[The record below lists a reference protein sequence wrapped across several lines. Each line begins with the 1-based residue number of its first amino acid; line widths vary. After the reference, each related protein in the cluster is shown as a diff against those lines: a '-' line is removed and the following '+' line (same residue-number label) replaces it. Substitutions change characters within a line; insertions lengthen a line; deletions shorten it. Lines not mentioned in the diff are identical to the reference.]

1 MLRISIEVI
10 EETFLIVVNNIAK
23 SKVIYIHC
31 ANRETN

>member
-1 MLRISIEVI
+1 MLRFSVEVI
-10 EETFLIVVNNIAK
+10 EETLLIMVNNIAK